1 MESGRRAGRGLQPM
15 SVCRAQRGQR
25 GLCYGFVLCFACFVF
40 AAAQILNRDR
50 EMRGCALPQ
59 YLLSLRNTVICPRGS
74 SVSVVV

>member
-25 GLCYGFVLCFACFVF
+25 GLCYGFVLYFVF